1 MPLLTHKT
9 RVAFSVT
16 NCICYDQRVLKIS
29 ETVSNLNCEIT
40 IIGRRSGDC
49 CDLDNIPFKTKRFR
63 MLFRRGFLFY
73 KFFNI
78 RLLFYLLFHKY
89 DLLVSN
95 DLDTLLPNFL
105 ISKLK
110 RLPLIYDSHE
120 YFTGLPEIQNRPFV
134 KWVWKTIEKS
144 IFPRLK
150 YVMTV
155 SETIASLYEKMYK
168 VRPLV
173 VRNFGRNTEH
183 ITPYSR
189 EDIHIA
195 TDDLLI
201 IIQGTGINMDKGA
214 EELIDAVN
222 ISDGVALMV
231 AGSGDVVPHL
241 KQMVKEL
248 KIEHKV
254 TFIPPVSWEL
264 LMKYT
269 KSADVGMC
277 LEKDTNLNYRFSL
290 ANKLFDYISAGKPVI
305 ASDIPEV
312 RKIVRENNCGI
323 IIPTVSPEEIIKAL
337 LELKKN
343 RDLLTELTNNAVTVS
358 GSINWERESLKVTEL
373 YNSILS

>member
-1 MPLLTHKT
+1 
-9 RVAFSVT
+9 
-16 NCICYDQRVLKIS
+16 
-29 ETVSNLNCEIT
+29 
-40 IIGRRSGDC
+40 
-49 CDLDNIPFKTKRFR
+49 
-63 MLFRRGFLFY
+63 
-73 KFFNI
+73 
-78 RLLFYLLFHKY
+78 
-89 DLLVSN
+89 
-95 DLDTLLPNFL
+95 
-105 ISKLK
+105 
-110 RLPLIYDSHE
+110 
-120 YFTGLPEIQNRPFV
+120 
-134 KWVWKTIEKS
+134 
-144 IFPRLK
+144 
-150 YVMTV
+150 VMTV